1 VVKVAAPLAYE
12 SVLNSLSTGSLQSH
26 IFLKKF
32 GVNAATGTPLASGIV
47 WLIVAHGMIK
57 IGAQSLQG
65 MLDLSFNAAA
75 QPAVRRIGTRTL
87 GVLLSQELGFHLG
100 MNTGATTRVVD
111 RGMRGITAVLSRIVL
126 QVGFLVPRGFFVTI
140 SFSARGPE
148 CFLRRHTSQLSMPH
162 ASIPAQHASRLR
174 FVIGRSH
181 VPPVNGRT
189 SVKWC
194 YS

>member
-1 VVKVAAPLAYE
+1 MHVCTECVALARRSAWLDAQVVKVAAPIAYE

-26 IFLKKF
+26 VLMKKL
-32 GVNAATGTPLASGIV
+32 GVNAASGTPLASGIV
-47 WLIVAHGMIK
+47 WLIVAHAMIK

-126 QVGFLVPRGFFVTI
+126 QV
-140 SFSARGPE
+140 
-148 CFLRRHTSQLSMPH
+148 CH
-162 ASIPAQHASRLR
+162 RLDQSGSWYR
-174 FVIGRSH
+174 V
-181 VPPVNGRT
+181 
-189 SVKWC
+189 
-194 YS
+194 